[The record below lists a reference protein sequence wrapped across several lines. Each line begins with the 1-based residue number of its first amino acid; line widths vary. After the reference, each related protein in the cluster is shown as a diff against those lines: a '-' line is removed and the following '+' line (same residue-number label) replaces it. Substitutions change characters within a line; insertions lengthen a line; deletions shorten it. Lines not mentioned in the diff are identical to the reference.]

1 MKTRK
6 TMRRYWLGLLP
17 MLLVLVAGTSQLL
30 AQPSIS
36 LKNQA
41 STAAQQTN
49 HSPSPTQ
56 AVLLP
61 GSDEEVLRF
70 NALRGEWKPALLKE
84 VAPEGEFLWKN
95 GLYGVRGS
103 ARLVEYVPELDV
115 KKLPEADRSY
125 DPSNVR
131 DPVPNDVVWVMGENA
146 RHSTV
151 KTLKAGE
158 KFAFQGRVFETKL
171 SQGQMM
177 AGYSGQQLNRVT
189 NTFVKKTDTL
199 IDLTVRN
206 ADTGVE
212 TVITGTPEHPFFV
225 PAVYDYVELGKLTQ
239 GTVLLS
245 ESGASVSVVQSETRH
260 GDFEV
265 YNLEVKNQHNYF
277 VSSHL
282 GGAPVL
288 VHNTCNITKTGDNLA
303 TGETSYLVTSNAG
316 PATLQAKFNS
326 KTGDLYA
333 NMSVHENLR
342 KSGVGTEMLQKAVN
356 EVGPNNVK
364 SLSAVLSGDNLKIY
378 NATGDIMQTPAAKQA
393 AKSGFPYVY
402 TAETPGGS
410 GYRAF
415 KTRQPQLEKP

>member
-6 TMRRYWLGLLP
+6 PTRWYWLGLLP
-17 MLLVLVAGTSQLL
+17 VLLVLVAGTSQLL
-30 AQPSIS
+30 AQPSVP

-61 GSDEEVLRF
+61 RSDEEVLTFHAGRF
-70 NALRGEWKPALLKE
+70 EWKPSLLKE
-84 VAPEGEFLWKN
+84 VAPEKEFLWKN
-95 GLYGVRGS
+95 GLYRVRGE
-103 ARLVEYVPELDV
+103 ARRLEYVPEIDV

-125 DPSNVR
+125 DPSNAR
-131 DPVPNDVVWVMGENA
+131 DPVPNDVVWVMGEDA

-225 PAVYDYVELGKLTQ
+225 PAQKDYVALGELTL
-239 GTVLLS
+239 GTTLLS
-245 ESGASVSVVQSETRH
+245 ESGANVTVVKSETRH

-265 YNLEVKNQHNYF
+265 FNLEVENQHNYF
-277 VSSHL
+277 VSSPQ
-282 GGAPVL
+282 GGDPVL
-288 VHNTCNITKTGDNLA
+288 VHNTCDMTRVGRWMSQEEYAKMKASGRVQADA
-303 TGETSYLVTSNAG
+303 SGQHRAAS
-316 PATLQAKFNS
+316 PATPDA
-326 KTGDLYA
+326 Y
-333 NMSVHENLR
+333 
-342 KSGVGTEMLQKAVN
+342 KAA
-356 EVGPNNVK
+356 P
-364 SLSAVLSGDNLKIY
+364 
-378 NATGDIMQTPAAKQA
+378 TGDI
-393 AKSGFPYVY
+393 YVEY
-402 TAETPGGS
+402 DVPTSSLGPGGTDAWKTIS
-410 GYRAF
+410 GPGSPKARLAQKKGEPIPELPEF
-415 KTRQPQLEKP
+415 QNLSDPIQTK